1 MPAWGKAGY
10 SLVEILVALAV
21 FSLSAPGITVGVSL
35 AVHASQTSAHFTLAT
50 VLAQDK
56 LEELRAQLGARSNGS
71 DSPRSG
77 FDRQWSVAADSPETG
92 VVRIDVA
99 VSWTDYQPH
108 SLTLATVVNE

>member
-21 FSLSAPGITVGVSL
+21 FSLSVPGITVGVSM
-35 AVHASQTSAHFTLAT
+35 AVRANQTSEHFTLAT

-56 LEELRAQLGARSNGS
+56 LEELRAQFGSRSSGS
-71 DSPRSG
+71 DSPRPG
-77 FDRQWSVAADSPETG
+77 FSRQWFIASDSPETG

>member
-21 FSLSAPGITVGVSL
+21 FSLSVPGIAAGVSL
-35 AVHASQTSAHFTLAT
+35 AVRASQTSEHFTQAT

-56 LEELRAQLGARSNGS
+56 LEELRAQFGSRSSGE
-71 DSPRSG
+71 DTPRPG
-77 FDRQWSVAADSPETG
+77 FSRAWFIASDSPETG
-92 VVRIDVA
+92 VMRIDVA
-99 VSWTDYQPH
+99 ISWTDYQPH